1 MLISGQKVTMPARD
15 VVIFPRVEGQFIFYI
30 VAVPSFEAFD
40 TLCPRPEPPKIL
52 KKGKQVEDTDDP
64 TFKQRWQ
71 TWVDYRQD
79 WLLLQALADSEN
91 DITWESVKPDDPS
104 TWSRV
109 NQELKDAGLTELELQ
124 RLIGKVYEVNALS
137 ERGME
142 AARANFLLMT
152 SLEPS
157 DE

>member
-1 MLISGQKVTMPARD
+1 MPARD
-15 VVIFPRVEGQFIFYI
+15 VVIFPRAEGQFIFYI
-30 VAVPSFEAFD
+30 AAVPSFEAFD

-52 KKGKQVEDTDDP
+52 KKGKQIEDTDDP

-71 TWVDYRQD
+71 TWVEYRQD
-79 WLLLQALADSEN
+79 WLVLQALADPEN
-91 DITWESVKPDDPS
+91 DITWETVNLTEPS
-104 TWSRV
+104 TWSAV
-109 NQELKDAGLTELELQ
+109 NKELKDAGLTELELQ

-157 DE
+157 GE